1 MDKTNKINSYCLEF
15 LSHIGFD
22 SSVTVE
28 VRHDAPTDT
37 YQVLFHIDNPSILIG
52 YHGENLSAMQLILS
66 QHLHALFTEW
76 LNISL
81 NVNDYRERRQFTL
94 HSLADTAVSRVLA
107 TGEAHSLPP
116 MPASER
122 RIVHL
127 YLADHPR
134 VSSASQGTGKNR
146 TIIISPKEQA
156 L

>member
-1 MDKTNKINSYCLEF
+1 MKHTDQVNASAKKLLDGLGAGKEISLQTKY
-15 LSHIGFD
+15 D
-22 SSVTVE
+22 ASSE
-28 VRHDAPTDT
+28 A
-37 YQVLFHIDNPSILIG
+37 YQVLLQTESPSILIG

-66 QHLHALFTEW
+66 QHLHQQTGEW
-76 LNISL
+76 LNLSL

-107 TGEAHSLPP
+107 TGQPHSLPP

-134 VSSASQGTGKNR
+134 VLTASQGIGKNR
-146 TIIISPKEQA
+146 SVVISPKS
-156 L
+156 